1 MFARLAFGKIDH
13 CGAFGEGSMMRRMI
27 AILLCTLLLCAWGS
41 SAMAAFSREDWY
53 AMGISALQ
61 DMTPESA
68 EMAVDYFE
76 AAGNY
81 EHAKRYKQYAQ
92 CLSEIYTMGSDTAAD
107 LTMTK
112 YRLQDLVQFSGFG
125 ESLKEQNLP
134 SCTEL
139 LIYIEAREQEQDKH
153 YYQAW
158 RSYLMI
164 NDVLDALDRRYEMTP
179 LAYEEGKALY
189 DAEDYAA
196 AAEIL
201 RNLNWADSETLYHTA
216 LAQLQPTPTPA
227 PQASAVIP
235 LQDIP
240 TPFPA
245 VPMTVEV
252 SEPGF
257 KDEPVTTYITI
268 DDAGTI
274 QSIVVDAST
283 QALGMRCEDP
293 AFTDQFIGLSNPVSI
308 GKEIDVVSGAT
319 QTSEA
324 VVNGVNS
331 LFAVIR
337 EKQASAATIAE
348 TLILTVDPTVGH
360 NHLSWNLLQGAESY
374 EIMRHMTQT
383 TYNTLASV
391 VNAEYDD
398 ANVRQGYRY
407 YYTVVAHFPDES
419 TLESNEV
426 ELIASRQGTATSTPK
441 PITIDFPVMTRT
453 VTIYC
458 YSHGKLIATRYQTCY
473 PGKNTIDAPEIDGY
487 KLMDFPYS
495 KVVTL
500 YEDGTLSEDSV
511 SFLMYGGVA
520 TVTYQPSSQP

>member
-1 MFARLAFGKIDH
+1 
-13 CGAFGEGSMMRRMI
+13 MMKRMI
-27 AILLCTLLLCAWGS
+27 AILLCILLLCALAS

-61 DMTPESA
+61 DMTSESA
-68 EMAVDYFE
+68 EMAVDYFD

-125 ESLKEQNLP
+125 ESLNEQHLP

-139 LIYIEAREQEQDKH
+139 LIYIEAREQEQNKH

-164 NDVLDALDRRYEMTP
+164 SDVLDALDRRYEMTP

-196 AAEIL
+196 AADVL

-227 PQASAVIP
+227 PQVSAAIP
-235 LQDIP
+235 LQQIP

-257 KDEPVTTYITI
+257 KDEPVTAYITI

-283 QALGMRCEDP
+283 QALGIRCEEP
-293 AFTDQFIGLSNPVSI
+293 AFTDQFIGLSNPVTI
-308 GKEIDVVSGAT
+308 GKEIDAVSGAT

-324 VVNGVNS
+324 VVNSVNS

-348 TLILTVDPTVGH
+348 ALVLTIDSSVGH
-360 NHLSWNLLQGAESY
+360 NHLSWNTLQGAESY
-374 EIMRHMTQT
+374 EILRHMTQT
-383 TYNTLASV
+383 TYNTLALV

-407 YYTVVAHFPDES
+407 YYTVVAHFPDDS

-426 ELIASRQGTATSTPK
+426 ELIASRQGTAAPTSTPETYQISL
-441 PITIDFPVMTRT
+441 PFITRR

-458 YSHGKLIATRYQTCY
+458 YAYGELIATRYQTCF
-473 PGKNTIDAPEIDGY
+473 PGVNTIKAPEIDGY

-511 SFLMYGGVA
+511 SFLMYGR
-520 TVTYQPSSQP
+520 VTTTTY